1 LITQLVDLLVG
12 DKFWIG
18 CPEGAESR
26 NLHRSSIRPIPC
38 ARSPAPD
45 PLRADRATRS
55 SRETTWPAEVPWR
68 RANSFA
74 VASTSSSI
82 SSVVR
87 MAPSNLVS
95 DQLAGK
101 VLGCTYN
108 YVHTA
113 MASLPS
119 RVFMNGHSQAV
130 RIPAEFRLATDR
142 VQISRT
148 PEGDLLIHPAPRQ
161 RGGALLAALEGFDS
175 TFAEALEQ
183 NRASVLPIQDR
194 EGL

>member
-1 LITQLVDLLVG
+1 
-12 DKFWIG
+12 
-18 CPEGAESR
+18 
-26 NLHRSSIRPIPC
+26 
-38 ARSPAPD
+38 
-45 PLRADRATRS
+45 
-55 SRETTWPAEVPWR
+55 
-68 RANSFA
+68 
-74 VASTSSSI
+74 
-82 SSVVR
+82 

-142 VQISRT
+142 VQLSRT

-183 NRASVLPIQDR
+183 NRASALPIQDR